1 MRSKSQW
8 ADVVFGAKFRI
19 GQRVRDKVNLHMGEG
34 VVIRLEVGPNKAEKG
49 EVFVDTNLV
58 YVVEWGDGH
67 KSLYIE
73 EEDRLESAE

>member
-1 MRSKSQW
+1 
-8 ADVVFGAKFRI
+8 
-19 GQRVRDKVNLHMGEG
+19 MGEG